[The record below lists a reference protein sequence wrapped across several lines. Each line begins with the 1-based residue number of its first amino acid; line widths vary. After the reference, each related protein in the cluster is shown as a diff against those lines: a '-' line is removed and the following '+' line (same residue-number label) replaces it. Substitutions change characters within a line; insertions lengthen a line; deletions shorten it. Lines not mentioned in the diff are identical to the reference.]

1 MKPLISFILTLAI
14 IACPRQTLAQ
24 DIHFSQA
31 FETPLLRNPSLA
43 GLFNGDIRVQSVYRT
58 QWNSVTVPYQTVSL
72 NAEYKLPVGR
82 GDDFLTLGAQVL
94 YDKAGTVA
102 MTTTHFLPAL
112 NYHKSLSADRNMYLS
127 MGFIGGLVQR
137 RIDMSKMTTNNQY
150 DGTGLNSGIST
161 GETMQPG
168 YSYFDGAAGMSFN
181 SQVGADPDN
190 NMFVGFA
197 YHHFNKPSKNSF
209 YSDESIEMKP
219 KWVASAGIRMA
230 LDDYTFLAVEADHT
244 VQEAYSQTLGGVMYG
259 IKLDSPDEPR
269 YILYGGTYLRWK
281 DAIIPVA
288 KIEFRPVAVAVS
300 YDINISGLSAGS
312 RGRGGLELSLVYQK
326 YLDRHNSSRD
336 AVRCPRF

>member
-1 MKPLISFILTLAI
+1 MTL
-14 IACPRQTLAQ
+14 LAVMAGTMSLKGQ

-43 GLFNGDIRVQSVYRT
+43 GLFNGDVRVQSVYRN

-102 MTTTHFLPAL
+102 MTTTHFLPAI
-112 NYHKSLSADRNMYLS
+112 NYHKSLSAERNMYLS

-150 DGTGLNSGIST
+150 DGSGFNDGISS
-161 GETMQPG
+161 GESMKPG
-168 YSYFDGAAGMSFN
+168 YSYMDGSAGMSFN
-181 SQVGADPDN
+181 SQIGTNPED
-190 NMFVGFA
+190 NMFLGVA
-197 YHHFNKPSKNSF
+197 YHHINRPAGNSF
-209 YSDESIEMKP
+209 FSDESIEMKP
-219 KWVASAGIRMA
+219 KWVASAGVKIA
-230 LDDYTFLAVEADHT
+230 LTDYTFVTIEADHT
-244 VQEAYSQTLGGVMYG
+244 IQDAYSQTLGGIMYG
-259 IKLDSPDEPR
+259 LKLDSPDEPQ
-269 YILYGGTYLRWK
+269 YLIYGGAYLRWK

-300 YDINISGLSAGS
+300 YDVNISGLSAGS
-312 RGRGGLELSLVYQK
+312 RGRGGLELSLIYQR
-326 YLDRHNSSRD
+326 YLDRYNTSRD